1 MHIIMFVNIHI
12 IMYIYIYAIISINVE
27 LFPSK
32 VKLLKTTEGFR
43 NWT

>member
-1 MHIIMFVNIHI
+1 MHVNIHI
-12 IMYIYIYAIISINVE
+12 TMYIYIYAIISINE